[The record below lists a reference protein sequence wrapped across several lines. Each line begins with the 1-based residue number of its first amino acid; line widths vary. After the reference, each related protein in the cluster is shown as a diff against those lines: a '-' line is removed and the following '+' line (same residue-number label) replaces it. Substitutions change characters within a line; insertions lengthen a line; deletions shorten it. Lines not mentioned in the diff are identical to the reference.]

1 MTRHHIDFQADLHEV
16 AAALAD
22 ADFVDT
28 PADDT
33 LKTVELKDGIGT
45 LREVDGRCH
54 IDLLDEGEG
63 GEASRLVETLRAAG
77 YSIEHQ
83 ADENQA

>member
-22 ADFVDT
+22 ADFVDA

-33 LKTVELKDGIGT
+33 LRTVELKDGIGT
-45 LREVDGRCH
+45 LREVGGRCQ
-54 IDLLDEGEG
+54 IEVSDEGEG
-63 GEASRLVETLRAAG
+63 GEVSRLVETLRAAG

-83 ADENQA
+83 ADENQV